1 AWDGGGTPE
10 VVETVAD
17 GASLQPRDSIT
28 RAGTPWLLGFA
39 VVVSLAALVFFV
51 IWLRDPPV
59 HPGATPTSP
68 DSVQDGR
75 REGTIHVV
83 GAPPGA
89 SVIYDG
95 ESIADNPFR
104 VEPTNTVTQI
114 RVEHPGYE
122 PFVATV
128 VPIRDTT
135 VRVSMRS
142 ATPLQ
147 PPEAASAAPAQTEKL
162 PQQPGPS
169 SRPQHKP
176 AQPAEVRESG
186 RGTFYTEKFE

>member
-68 DSVQDGR
+68 DSVQDGI
-75 REGTIHVV
+75 REVTIHVV
-83 GAPPGA
+83 GAPHGA
-89 SVIYDG
+89 TALDAA
-95 ESIADNPFR
+95 ESSEQNPS
-104 VEPTNTVTQI
+104 
-114 RVEHPGYE
+114 G
-122 PFVATV
+122 V
-128 VPIRDTT
+128 VSP
-135 VRVSMRS
+135 
-142 ATPLQ
+142 
-147 PPEAASAAPAQTEKL
+147 
-162 PQQPGPS
+162 
-169 SRPQHKP
+169 
-176 AQPAEVRESG
+176 
-186 RGTFYTEKFE
+186 